1 MTNQNANIELV
12 IAVLNGIN
20 IDGESMQ
27 YIIEKV
33 GMEDQMRSQLGAKV
47 EDESV
52 SLKLSAMQYQSLV
65 EEIVSDIEDNIDD
78 VISDTEFSLSG
89 NYIEVESYDVS
100 RSSLTRIIEGALDV
114 YVSLEEPA
122 NAL

>member
-1 MTNQNANIELV
+1 MVNQNANIELV
-12 IAVLNGIN
+12 VAVLNGIEV
-20 IDGESMQ
+20 DGESMQ

-47 EDESV
+47 EDQSV

>member
-1 MTNQNANIELV
+1 MVNQNANIELV
-12 IAVLNGIN
+12 IAVLNGIEV
-20 IDGESMQ
+20 DGESMQ

-52 SLKLSAMQYQSLV
+52 SLKLSAIQYQSLV

>member
-1 MTNQNANIELV
+1 MVNQNANIELV
-12 IAVLNGIN
+12 IAVLNGIEV
-20 IDGESMQ
+20 DGESMQ

-52 SLKLSAMQYQSLV
+52 SLKLSAIQYQSLV

-100 RSSLTRIIEGALDV
+100 RSSLTRIIERALDV

>member
-1 MTNQNANIELV
+1 MVNQNANIELV
-12 IAVLNGIN
+12 IAVLNGIEV
-20 IDGESMQ
+20 DGESMQ

-100 RSSLTRIIEGALDV
+100 RSSLSRIIERALDV

>member
-47 EDESV
+47 EDDSV
-52 SLKLSAMQYQSLV
+52 SLRLSVMQYQSLV
-65 EEIVSDIEDNIDD
+65 DEIEDNIDD
-78 VISDTEFSLSG
+78 VISDTEFSLNG
-89 NYIEVESYDVS
+89 NCIEVDSFDVS
-100 RSSLTRIIEGALDV
+100 RSSLTNIIEGALDV
-114 YVSLEEPA
+114 YVTVEEPA

>member
-1 MTNQNANIELV
+1 MVNQNANIELV
-12 IAVLNGIN
+12 IAVLNGIEV
-20 IDGESMQ
+20 DGESMQ

>member
-33 GMEDQMRSQLGAKV
+33 GMEDQMRSQLGAKSN
-47 EDESV
+47 EEEIFF
-52 SLKLSAMQYQSLV
+52 KLTPMQYESLV
-65 EEIVSDIEDNIDD
+65 EEVVSHIEDSIDD
-78 VISDTEFSLSG
+78 IISDTEFSLSG
-89 NYIEVESYDVS
+89 NCIEVDSYEVS
-100 RSSLTRIIEGALDV
+100 RSSLSRIIEQAIDV
-114 YVSLEEPA
+114 YVTVEEPA

>member
-1 MTNQNANIELV
+1 MVNQNANIELV
-12 IAVLNGIN
+12 IAVLNGIEV
-20 IDGESMQ
+20 DGESMQ

-65 EEIVSDIEDNIDD
+65 EEIVSEIEDNIDD

-114 YVSLEEPA
+114 YVSVEEPA

>member
-1 MTNQNANIELV
+1 MVNQNANIELV
-12 IAVLNGIN
+12 IAVLNGIEV
-20 IDGESMQ
+20 DGESMQ

-100 RSSLTRIIEGALDV
+100 RSSLTRIIERALDV

>member
-1 MTNQNANIELV
+1 MVNQNANIELV
-12 IAVLNGIN
+12 IAVLNGIEV
-20 IDGESMQ
+20 DGESMQ

-52 SLKLSAMQYQSLV
+52 SLKLSVMQYQSLV

-100 RSSLTRIIEGALDV
+100 RSSLTRIIERALDV

>member
-1 MTNQNANIELV
+1 
-12 IAVLNGIN
+12 
-20 IDGESMQ
+20 
-27 YIIEKV
+27 
-33 GMEDQMRSQLGAKV
+33 MRSQLGAKV

>member
-47 EDESV
+47 EDDSV
-52 SLKLSAMQYQSLV
+52 SLRLSVMQYQSLV
-65 EEIVSDIEDNIDD
+65 EEIVSEIEDNIDD
-78 VISDTEFSLSG
+78 VISDTEFSLNG
-89 NYIEVESYDVS
+89 NCIEVDSFDVS
-100 RSSLTRIIEGALDV
+100 RSSLTNIIEGALDV
-114 YVSLEEPA
+114 YVTVEEPA

>member
-1 MTNQNANIELV
+1 MVNQNANIELV

>member
-12 IAVLNGIN
+12 IAVLNGIGV
-20 IDGESMQ
+20 DGESMQ

-100 RSSLTRIIEGALDV
+100 RSSLTRIIERALDV

>member
-1 MTNQNANIELV
+1 MVNQNANIELV
-12 IAVLNGIN
+12 IAVLNGIEV
-20 IDGESMQ
+20 DGESMQ

-52 SLKLSAMQYQSLV
+52 SLKLSVMQYQSLV
-65 EEIVSDIEDNIDD
+65 EEIVSEIEDNIND
-78 VISDTEFSLSG
+78 VISDVELSLNG
-89 NYIEVESYDVS
+89 NRIEVDSYDVCC
-100 RSSLTRIIEGALDV
+100 SSLTRIIEGALDV
-114 YVSLEEPA
+114 YVSLKEPA

>member
-12 IAVLNGIN
+12 IAVLNGIEV
-20 IDGESMQ
+20 DGESMQ

>member
-47 EDESV
+47 EDDSV
-52 SLKLSAMQYQSLV
+52 SLRLSVMQYQSLV
-65 EEIVSDIEDNIDD
+65 EEIVSEIEDNIDD
-78 VISDTEFSLSG
+78 VISDTEFSLNG
-89 NYIEVESYDVS
+89 NCIEVDSYEVS
-100 RSSLTRIIEGALDV
+100 RSSLSRIIEQAIDV
-114 YVSLEEPA
+114 YVTVEEPA

>member
-1 MTNQNANIELV
+1 MVNQNANIELV

-114 YVSLEEPA
+114 YVSVEEPA

>member
-1 MTNQNANIELV
+1 MVNQNANIELV
-12 IAVLNGIN
+12 VAVLNGIEV
-20 IDGESMQ
+20 DGESMQ

-47 EDESV
+47 EDQSV

-100 RSSLTRIIEGALDV
+100 RSSLTRIIERALDV

>member
-1 MTNQNANIELV
+1 MVNQNANIELV
-12 IAVLNGIN
+12 IAVLNGIEV
-20 IDGESMQ
+20 DGESMQ

-52 SLKLSAMQYQSLV
+52 SLKLSIMQYQSLV
-65 EEIVSDIEDNIDD
+65 EEIVSEIEDNIDD
-78 VISDTEFSLSG
+78 VISDVELSLNG
-89 NYIEVESYDVS
+89 NCIDVDSYDVS
-100 RSSLTRIIEGALDV
+100 RSHLTRIIEGALDV

>member
-12 IAVLNGIN
+12 IAVLNGIGV
-20 IDGESMQ
+20 DGESMQ

>member
-12 IAVLNGIN
+12 IAVLNGIEV
-20 IDGESMQ
+20 DGESMQ

-100 RSSLTRIIEGALDV
+100 RSSLTRIIERALDV

>member
-12 IAVLNGIN
+12 IAVLNGIEV
-20 IDGESMQ
+20 DGESMQ

-47 EDESV
+47 EDQSV

-100 RSSLTRIIEGALDV
+100 RSSLTRIIERALDV

>member
-47 EDESV
+47 EDDSV
-52 SLKLSAMQYQSLV
+52 SLRLSVMQYQSLV
-65 EEIVSDIEDNIDD
+65 EEIVSEIEDNIDD

-89 NYIEVESYDVS
+89 NCIEVDSYEVS
-100 RSSLTRIIEGALDV
+100 RSSLSRIIEQAIDV
-114 YVSLEEPA
+114 YVTVGEPA